1 MNTETTLFVIIKRF
15 CRTYQEVFQSS
26 RSIFTKGKTC
36 DFLLTLVVNN
46 HVSSIYFC
54 SGCSPPPPI
63 QMKPNARKTY
73 PRFHNIL
80 IPSLIF
86 QVTDTAE
93 NIYYSS
99 HYRSNNKVQIDQIIV
114 EFFSPSSSLYLLLYI
129 DQGVENHVIRR
140 FTISKLILNV
150 AISIKTGSTLKYHHA
165 LTFNLISIYLFLA
178 LDMHYKALVFK
189 FSF

>member
-1 MNTETTLFVIIKRF
+1 MFRAFISAV
-15 CRTYQEVFQSS
+15 
-26 RSIFTKGKTC
+26 GA
-36 DFLLTLVVNN
+36 
-46 HVSSIYFC
+46 
-54 SGCSPPPPI
+54 PPPL
-63 QMKPNARKTY
+63 QYRWNLMLVKTY

-114 EFFSPSSSLYLLLYI
+114 EFFSQSSSLYLLSYI
-129 DQGVENHVIRR
+129 DQGEPLIMR

-150 AISIKTGSTLKYHHA
+150 AMIFKTGSTLKYHHA
-165 LTFNLISIYLFLA
+165 LTFDLTSIYLFLA
-178 LDMHYKALVFK
+178 LDMYYKALVFK

>member
-1 MNTETTLFVIIKRF
+1 MYTETTLFVIIKRS
-15 CRTYQEVFQSS
+15 CRTFQEVFQSS

-36 DFLLTLVVNN
+36 DYLLTLVVNN
-46 HVSSIYFC
+46 HVSSIYIC
-54 SGCSPPPPI
+54 SGCCPPPL
-63 QMKPNARKTY
+63 QYRWNLMLVKTY

-99 HYRSNNKVQIDQIIV
+99 HYRGNNKVQIGQIIV

-129 DQGVENHVIRR
+129 DQG
-140 FTISKLILNV
+140 
-150 AISIKTGSTLKYHHA
+150 A
-165 LTFNLISIYLFLA
+165 
-178 LDMHYKALVFK
+178 
-189 FSF
+189 